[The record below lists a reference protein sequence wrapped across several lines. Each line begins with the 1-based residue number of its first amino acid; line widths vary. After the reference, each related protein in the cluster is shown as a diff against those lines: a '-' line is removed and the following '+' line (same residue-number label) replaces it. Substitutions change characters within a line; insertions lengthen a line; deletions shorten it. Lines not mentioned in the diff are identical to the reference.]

1 MPELPDVE
9 VFKRYLNATGLHQKI
24 DQVELR
30 DKKVLGKASAG
41 NISNTLKGR
50 QFESTRRHGKHLFVE
65 LSDDGWLVLH
75 FGMTGFLQYF
85 KGEEED
91 PRYHMLVIS
100 FDNGYHLAYC
110 SRRKLGTIDLTDN
123 PDTFIDQERL
133 GPDALELNFD
143 RFEQL
148 LKGRRG
154 SIKSLLMNQQAMA
167 GLGNIYS
174 DEILF
179 QAGIHPKTAV
189 DTLTDELRQQLFDKM
204 REVLDTAID
213 CKADPENLP
222 PGYLL
227 PRRHEGEPCPHCDR
241 PIEQIKVSG
250 RTAYY
255 CPGKQPQG

>member
-9 VFKRYLNATGLHQKI
+9 VFKRYLDATGLHQKI
-24 DQVELR
+24 EQVELR
-30 DKKVLGKASAG
+30 DNKILGKASA
-41 NISNTLKGR
+41 NSISKTLRGH
-50 QFESTRRHGKHLFVE
+50 QFESTRRHGKHLLVE
-65 LSDDGWLVLH
+65 LSDDGWLILH

-85 KGEEED
+85 KGEEEA
-91 PRYHMLVIS
+91 PRYHILVIS

-110 SRRKLGTIDLTDN
+110 SRRKLGTVDLTDD
-123 PDTFIDQERL
+123 PDIFIDQEKL
-133 GPDALELNFD
+133 GPDALTLDFD

-179 QAGIHPKTAV
+179 QAGIHPQTAV
-189 DTLTDELRQQLFDKM
+189 DKLTDEQHQILFDKM

-222 PGYLL
+222 HDYLL
-227 PRRHEGEPCPHCDR
+227 PHRHEGEPCPHCDS
-241 PIEQIKVSG
+241 PIEQIKISG

-255 CPGKQPQG
+255 CPRKQHQG